1 MKGTTKTPVRSRLLS
16 VLLSVMM
23 ILSLLPVDLAFAE
36 TGKKT
41 GWAGVPDG
49 EVLVKDTVTHIS
61 DGVTSREIICNV
73 PTGDRQQ
80 IDYIAEIEPRD
91 TLKVVSGY
99 GHDDASKWSLT
110 PTTVQAKAYEENHP
124 GETVIAA
131 INADFFNMAT
141 GQPMG
146 ALVMN
151 GTEYNAANGRAYF
164 GITKDGK
171 AVVRNTP
178 DLSDLQTA
186 VGGDAILVQDGKIV
200 VNSSEY
206 GDIRYSRTAV
216 GVKADGTIMT
226 FVTYGR
232 RAPISYGRT
241 YYELAQMMQRGGC
254 VAALALDGGGSST
267 FCSRPEGTDKLEVRN
282 TPTDGAE
289 REVSSSLLVVSTT
302 QATGVFDHAVL
313 SPNNEVY
320 TPGTQVQ
327 FSAVGVDTAGK
338 SVALPE
344 GVSYALSEGCE
355 NMGTMDAVTGLL
367 TTNEACGT
375 LGVDMLL
382 DGKVVGTTT
391 IEVATP
397 DQIYFANEEISLG
410 FEETTDFGLVVR
422 SQGRDIHIKSGDIL
436 WSITDVKTASG
447 EAAAAEDMGTFDGN
461 SFTSSDGKTLNG
473 NVNAVSKWDESVKG
487 SIHAIVGMLPTV
499 VWDFE
504 DHVDAETGA
513 VTPASDYYVGDSGI
527 LTTRNYGRGGKQ
539 SIEIVSI
546 DDDEPVRFGSKALK
560 LNYDFRDCGAVTE
573 GACIGTTTG
582 MQISGT
588 PTAIG
593 AWVYA
598 PEGVGIT
605 YDPSV
610 SSQAGF
616 WLRGYVKDGAGN
628 NMAYDFT
635 LEPKSCVKED
645 GSWNGVQ
652 PGIYWEGWQYVEADL
667 TKLTPPYSI
676 QPGMTFRLMY
686 VAGTNM
692 GTKSA
697 GSIYFDNFQFVYGAN
712 VDDTDAPVVDS
723 ITVNGTELKNDA
735 VIEDAKLKIDAI
747 FHDVENK
754 YTTGIDKD
762 TIRMYIDD
770 VNVVNNDRYQYA
782 VEPDGTMSHL
792 YDLELENGQH
802 TVTVSLR
809 DGFGNE
815 TTETRTFTVKKAAP
829 AATVQVA
836 ALEKTAIL
844 GKTVDI
850 QILASDATVTENTTV
865 LKLDNLFPDYE
876 VIFAD
881 GYEGSY
887 SFSKL
892 SKKLTVKTALKDGA
906 QPASGDNGCLMA
918 TVRVQIPA
926 TLNES
931 SALSFTVKGGS
942 FLTASG
948 AYATYHQP
956 EVRIPVGAEYTI
968 SAAPIIVSES
978 GTGTLTVVNSKGE
991 PAVGVSIYMDGTN
1004 ELVGVTDQDGK
1015 LTTDRFGKAVGKYL
1029 VYAKDEAGL
1038 LSFRYSIG
1046 VYDIA
1051 SQTLPY
1057 NVRFNAPKNETT
1069 EKNISWLSN
1078 PAVEG
1083 QQSIRYAVSGSD
1095 NWVTV
1100 AANTT
1105 QMTFTE
1111 GGYITANFSN
1121 ITLTGLS
1128 AGTTYDYQVG
1138 CGELWTDVAT
1148 FSTSDG
1154 ETDHADFFVL
1164 GDIQADDLTNI
1175 TTIRDTLKGGH
1186 WNFGIQTGDAVDNP
1200 RTYKGWDEYT
1210 GLFNGSTMGSTNMV
1224 QVLGNHELQGEA
1236 LESKAM
1242 FGLDASYGGSCYS
1255 RTYGNVYL
1263 AVINYTGNAAQLRT
1277 ALDWL
1282 KKDAQASTADWK
1294 ILTMHQ
1300 PAYYTNNSGGNAEI
1314 NALVPSAAEE
1324 AGIDVVFSGHDHS
1337 LARTNPLRGGER
1349 DDDNGI
1355 LYYICGSSGEK
1366 SYSITTRDVFDY
1378 DKVFAVATLDFNAI
1392 YLTAHADADKLTINV
1407 YDVGKDEPI
1416 DTYTL
1421 ESDCFKNGHTYQLDT
1436 AAKQAVCT
1444 VCHRANETF
1453 TGDILDADGNEY
1465 YMLSGTLQS
1474 GWVSIGTEVRYYHPD
1489 TCIREKVTETET
1501 ASTCIFRGYVDYT
1514 SASGAT
1520 KRVNN
1525 PRPGGHDYKL
1535 NEAGQSVCATC
1546 GHVRVNMQD
1555 VTVKLST
1562 TAYTYNGRKHTP
1574 STTAYAPD
1582 GTQLIKKS
1590 VDGSVYDPYAYY
1602 DYYSTYSNNV
1612 EVGTATVR
1620 LNAYKFAYYVD
1631 INDYHGNCA
1640 GYIDVNYEIRPD
1652 LPTDVKAEVKGDQVV
1667 LTWTAALCQ
1676 PEYVIYRT
1684 MDGRSYD
1691 ELGVT
1696 DQTSITLPLAETMGY
1711 RLRIGTRK
1719 LGTDNQMHTSTYKTS
1734 SITVCPVV
1742 TGSVAPETGYPVL
1755 KWKPLYNAAE
1765 YEIYRAASADG
1776 DFSKIAQVS
1785 AYSFAD
1791 INVERGTEYFYAVRA
1806 INKDGSLSA
1815 FSPAV
1820 GLIPGCEV
1828 PQIDSRSDAVTG
1840 DPVISWK
1847 AVAGAERYEVYRA
1860 GTRNGTYKLI
1870 ATTDGTSY
1878 ADAAATTGYTY
1889 FYKVKALDANESAN
1903 SGFSAVVSA
1912 VSRCAQTE
1920 VKLGTNSTTGKP
1932 VISWTAVDGAKQ
1944 YEVYRAGTRNGSYK
1958 LLGTTDKL
1966 SYTDN
1971 TASTGYIYFYK
1982 VVAVSKV
1989 RTSANSE
1996 ASTVISAASRCA
2008 QTEVKSGTNS
2018 TTGKPVISWTAVSG
2032 AKQYEV
2038 YRAGTRNGSY
2048 KLLGTTD
2055 KLSYTD
2061 NTASTG
2067 YIYFYKVVA
2076 VSKVRTSANSEAST
2090 VISAVSRCAQTV
2102 AKSSFNSTT
2111 GKPVI
2116 SWTAVSGAKKYEV
2129 YRAGTRN
2136 GSYKLLGTT
2145 DKLSY
2150 TDNTASAG
2158 YTYFYKVV
2166 AVSKVRAAA
2175 NSEASAVISAVS
2187 HCAKPAV
2194 TASFNSKGQPHLQ
2207 WTAVPGAARYEIYR
2221 ATSKDGEYKLMY
2233 SVKGTSY
2240 SNTSAKS
2247 GKTYYYKVKAV
2258 SKVRSNADS
2267 VFSAVMRVTAK

>member
-1 MKGTTKTPVRSRLLS
+1 MKKDERERNEKMKGTTKTPVRSRLLS

-254 VAALALDGGGSST
+254 VAAVALDGGGSST

-289 REVSSSLLVVSTT
+289 REVSSSLLVVSTA
-302 QATGVFDHAVL
+302 QATGIFDHAVL

-338 SVALPE
+338 PMALPE
-344 GVSYALSEGCE
+344 GVSYALAEGCE
-355 NMGTMDAVTGLL
+355 NMGTMDAATGLL

-422 SQGRDIHIKSGDIL
+422 SQGRDIHVKSGDIL

-447 EAAAAEDMGTFDGN
+447 EPAAAEDMGTFDGN

-473 NVNAVSKWDESVKG
+473 NVTAVSKWDGSVKG

-504 DHVDAETGA
+504 DHVDAETGT

-527 LTTRNYGRGGKQ
+527 LTTNNYGRGGKQ

-560 LNYDFRDCGAVTE
+560 LNYDFRDCGDITE
-573 GACIGTTTG
+573 GACIGVKVPEN
-582 MQISGT
+582 IPGT
-588 PTAIG
+588 PTKIG
-593 AWVYA
+593 VWVYA

-610 SSQAGF
+610 SDQAGF
-616 WLRGYVKDGAGN
+616 WLRGQVKDASGTL
-628 NMAYDFT
+628 MPYDFT
-635 LEPKSCVKED
+635 LEPKACVKD
-645 GSWNGVQ
+645 GVWNGVQ
-652 PGIYWEGWQYVEADL
+652 PGIYWEGWKYVEADL
-667 TKLTPPYSI
+667 TKLSPPYSI

-686 VAGTNM
+686 VAGTKM
-692 GTKSA
+692 GTKTA
-697 GSIYFDNFQFVYGAN
+697 NALYFDNFQFVYGAN
-712 VDDTDAPVVDS
+712 VDDTDAPVVNS

-762 TIRMYIDD
+762 TIRMYVDD

-829 AATVQVA
+829 AATVQVKP
-836 ALEKTAIL
+836 LEQTAII
-844 GKTVDI
+844 GKTVDL

-865 LKLDNLFPDYE
+865 LKLGNLFPDYE

-918 TVRVQIPA
+918 TVRVQIPT

-991 PAVGVSIYMDGTN
+991 PAVGVGIYMAADN
-1004 ELVGVTDQDGK
+1004 SLVGTTDEKGQ
-1015 LTTDRFGKAVGKYL
+1015 LTTDAFGKAAGKYL

-1038 LSFRYSIG
+1038 LSFQYNVG
-1046 VYDIA
+1046 VYDVA
-1051 SQTLPY
+1051 EKTLPY
-1057 NVRFNAPKNETT
+1057 NVRFNAPQNEAT
-1069 EKNISWLSN
+1069 EKNISWISN

-1083 QQSIRYAVSGSD
+1083 RQSIRYAVSGSD

-1111 GGYITANFSN
+1111 GGYITANFNN

-1200 RTYKGWDEYT
+1200 HAYKGWDEYT

-1242 FGLDASYGGSCYS
+1242 FGLKASNGGSCYS

-1300 PAYYTNNSGGNAEI
+1300 PAYYTNISGGNAEI

-1366 SYSITTRDVFDY
+1366 SYSITTRDIFDY

-1407 YDVGKDEPI
+1407 YDVGKDEPV

-1489 TCIREKVTETET
+1489 TCIRETVTETET

-1820 GLIPGCEV
+1820 GLISGCEV

-1889 FYKVKALDANESAN
+1889 FYKVKALGANESAN

-1912 VSRCAQTE
+1912 VSH
-1920 VKLGTNSTTGKP
+1920 
-1932 VISWTAVDGAKQ
+1932 
-1944 YEVYRAGTRNGSYK
+1944 
-1958 LLGTTDKL
+1958 
-1966 SYTDN
+1966 
-1971 TASTGYIYFYK
+1971 
-1982 VVAVSKV
+1982 
-1989 RTSANSE
+1989 
-1996 ASTVISAASRCA
+1996 CA

-2018 TTGKPVISWTAVSG
+2018 TTGKPVISWTAVDG
-2032 AKQYEV
+2032 AKQYDV

-2116 SWTAVSGAKKYEV
+2116 SWTAVSGAKQYEV

-2150 TDNTASAG
+2150 TDNTASTG

-2194 TASFNSKGQPHLQ
+2194 TASFNSKGQPRLQ

-2267 VFSAVMRVTAK
+2267 AFSAVMRVTAK

>member
-200 VNSSEY
+200 VSSSEY

-254 VAALALDGGGSST
+254 VAAVALDGGGSST

-289 REVSSSLLVVSTT
+289 REVSSSLLVVSTA

-338 SVALPE
+338 PMALPE
-344 GVSYALSEGCE
+344 GVSYALAEGCE
-355 NMGTMDAVTGLL
+355 NMGTMDAATGLL

-422 SQGRDIHIKSGDIL
+422 SQGRDIHVKSGDIL

-447 EAAAAEDMGTFDGN
+447 EPAAAEDMGTFDGN

-473 NVNAVSKWDESVKG
+473 NVTAVSKWDGSVKG

-527 LTTRNYGRGGKQ
+527 LTTNNYGRGGKQ

-560 LNYDFRDCGAVTE
+560 LNYDFRDCGDITE
-573 GACIGTTTG
+573 GACIGVKVPEN
-582 MQISGT
+582 IPGT
-588 PTAIG
+588 PTKIG
-593 AWVYA
+593 VWVYA

-610 SSQAGF
+610 SDQAGF
-616 WLRGYVKDGAGN
+616 WLRGQVKDASGTL
-628 NMAYDFT
+628 MPYDFT
-635 LEPKSCVKED
+635 LEPKACVKD
-645 GSWNGVQ
+645 GVWNGVQ
-652 PGIYWEGWQYVEADL
+652 PGIYWEGWKYVEADL
-667 TKLTPPYSI
+667 TKLSPPYSI

-686 VAGTNM
+686 VAGTKM
-692 GTKSA
+692 GTKTA
-697 GSIYFDNFQFVYGAN
+697 NALYFDNFQFVYGAN
-712 VDDTDAPVVDS
+712 VDDTDAPVVNS

-762 TIRMYIDD
+762 TIRMYVDD

-829 AATVQVA
+829 AATVQVKP
-836 ALEKTAIL
+836 LEQTAII
-844 GKTVDI
+844 GKTVDL

-865 LKLDNLFPDYE
+865 LKLGNLFPDYE

-918 TVRVQIPA
+918 TVRVQIPT

-991 PAVGVSIYMDGTN
+991 PAVGVGIYMAADN
-1004 ELVGVTDQDGK
+1004 SLVGTTDEKGQ
-1015 LTTDRFGKAVGKYL
+1015 LTTDAFGKAAGKYL

-1038 LSFRYSIG
+1038 LSFQYNVG
-1046 VYDIA
+1046 VYDVA
-1051 SQTLPY
+1051 EKTLPY
-1057 NVRFNAPKNETT
+1057 NVRFNAPQNEAT
-1069 EKNISWLSN
+1069 EKNISWISN

-1083 QQSIRYAVSGSD
+1083 RQSIRYAVSGSD

-1111 GGYITANFSN
+1111 GGYITANFNN

-1200 RTYKGWDEYT
+1200 HAYKGWDEYT

-1242 FGLDASYGGSCYS
+1242 FGLKASNGGSCYS

-1282 KKDAQASTADWK
+1282 KKDAQASAADWK

-1546 GHVRVNMQD
+1546 GYVRVNMQD

-1734 SITVCPVV
+1734 SVTVCPVV

-1755 KWKPLYNAAE
+1755 KWEPLYNAAE

-1785 AYSFAD
+1785 TYSFAD

-1820 GLIPGCEV
+1820 GLISGCEV

-1889 FYKVKALDANESAN
+1889 FYKVKALGANESAN

-1912 VSRCAQTE
+1912 VSHCAQTE
-1920 VKLGTNSTTGKP
+1920 VKSGTNSTTGKP
-1932 VISWTAVDGAKQ
+1932 VISWTAVDGANQ
-1944 YEVYRAGTRNGSYK
+1944 YDVYRAGTRNGSYK

-1971 TASTGYIYFYK
+1971 TAG
-1982 VVAVSKV
+1982 
-1989 RTSANSE
+1989 
-1996 ASTVISAASRCA
+1996 
-2008 QTEVKSGTNS
+2008 
-2018 TTGKPVISWTAVSG
+2018 
-2032 AKQYEV
+2032 
-2038 YRAGTRNGSY
+2038 
-2048 KLLGTTD
+2048 
-2055 KLSYTD
+2055 
-2061 NTASTG
+2061 TG

-2116 SWTAVSGAKKYEV
+2116 SWTAVSGAKQYEV

-2150 TDNTASAG
+2150 TDNTASTG

-2187 HCAKPAV
+2187 QCAKPAV
-2194 TASFNSKGQPHLQ
+2194 TASFNSKGQPRLQ

-2221 ATSKDGEYKLMY
+2221 ATSKNGEYKLMY

-2267 VFSAVMRVTAK
+2267 AFSAVMRVTAK